1 MSGEIENFGD
11 QKRNGGRDNNPR
23 RFSTPGQ
30 YLTPAN
36 ADGCGVLPIEQ
47 QGQRTTTAAAN
58 PIEKIVVP
66 NCKFLVPNCK
76 FFLEENL
83 FETNLVPVE
92 INSRRRG
99 KVVRHQATTTSR
111 HNVAAIIREPIP
123 PLGRNSVPRC
133 PGCFYFGN
141 SSKAP
146 SIVRPT
152 DKPCSS
158 RPTCLKNKQQKKPTS
173 IIRSRLQFEKQYA
186 NFAQCKY

>member
-92 INSRRRG
+92 INSRRRR
-99 KVVRHQATTTSR
+99 KVARHQAATTSR
-111 HNVAAIIREPIP
+111 NNKP
-123 PLGRNSVPRC
+123 PQRRRNNPRTDSLFAWAKQC
-133 PGCFYFGN
+133 PKVSGLFLFW
-141 SSKAP
+141 K
-146 SIVRPT
+146 
-152 DKPCSS
+152 
-158 RPTCLKNKQQKKPTS
+158 
-173 IIRSRLQFEKQYA
+173 QFEIPSDSTPRRQAPFKPSNVSQR
-186 NFAQCKY
+186 